1 MGFADEKQP
10 VCCVF
15 TVAIIVVNY
24 AMLRYSKIEIR
35 REFHLPAQLWPCQ
48 DSKI

>member
-10 VCCVF
+10 VRSSIIH
-15 TVAIIVVNY
+15 AIIVVNSTL
-24 AMLRYSKIEIR
+24 LRYSKIEIR